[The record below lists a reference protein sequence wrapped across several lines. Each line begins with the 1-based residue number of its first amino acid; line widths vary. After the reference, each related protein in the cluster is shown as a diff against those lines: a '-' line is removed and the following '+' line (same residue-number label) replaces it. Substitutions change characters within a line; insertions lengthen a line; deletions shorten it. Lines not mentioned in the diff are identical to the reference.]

1 MGVLPSL
8 TYHRGLRRVLRV
20 LIFRNASQDP
30 EKPLCRESRF
40 FALRHGGL
48 QPVGLKHAR
57 MWFDKRTDSISFN
70 PRNAAMFFLR
80 GSDNVRRKDISPILQ
95 KFLSDSTIPLCIGSR
110 LVECAI
116 EYDYYTSLGLAL
128 PHPEP
133 KGKKDVA
140 EWAVECISKRIECTV
155 ILEKVVLHLNHQ
167 DACECGLFGL
177 FAESSPTHIDI
188 KDLIQIQKL
197 EAAYKMKQTCR
208 KRHGTWNMRT
218 LKRNLKAE
226 KINQRT
232 STFLSCIEKLWLK
245 NKQQH
250 LLDVSTEDVV
260 LGQEDLSTD
269 SLSLQRL
276 PQFVFV
282 IETKCVH
289 AIAHSTMIE

>member
-1 MGVLPSL
+1 MDGTIIQRGTSFESFMLLPPELRLEIWEYCLPSRIIEVYDASCESL
-8 TYHRGLRRVLRV
+8 FSGMPLRIRRSLVGPFLLDKPVTPPLISRV
-20 LIFRNASQDP
+20 
-30 EKPLCRESRF
+30 CRESRF

-188 KDLIQIQKL
+188 KDVSKECFLLAYSHLI
-197 EAAYKMKQTCR
+197 KMIFLISFCSC
-208 KRHGTWNMRT
+208 N
-218 LKRNLKAE
+218 
-226 KINQRT
+226 
-232 STFLSCIEKLWLK
+232 SLSCP
-245 NKQQH
+245 
-250 LLDVSTEDVV
+250 STI
-260 LGQEDLSTD
+260 
-269 SLSLQRL
+269 SLSELLHR
-276 PQFVFV
+276 PQD
-282 IETKCVH
+282 TY
-289 AIAHSTMIE
+289 